1 MLLRLLLTLILLY
14 VIVGW
19 FLWPKLA
26 ALQAAIAA
34 HFSWMK
40 P

>member
-1 MLLRLLLTLILLY
+1 MLLRLIVTVALLY
-14 VIVGW
+14 VLIVW

-26 ALQAAIAA
+26 ALQAAIAG
-34 HFSWMK
+34 HFSWMR